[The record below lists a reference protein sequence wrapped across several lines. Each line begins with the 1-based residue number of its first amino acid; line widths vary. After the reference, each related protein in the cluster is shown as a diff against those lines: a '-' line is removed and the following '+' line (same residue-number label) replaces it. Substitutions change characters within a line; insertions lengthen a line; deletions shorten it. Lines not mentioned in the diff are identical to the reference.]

1 MTIWTCEQ
9 LSMSVCSFRVSRM
22 IVTVEG
28 GQLDHDKECFVDG
41 GNVCTGYDLH
51 NQHVFCGFQR
61 LATSGYNSTICISQ
75 SSNRVIHSVC

>member
-1 MTIWTCEQ
+1 
-9 LSMSVCSFRVSRM
+9 M

-51 NQHVFCGFQR
+51 NGHVLYGFQH
-61 LATSGYNSTICISQ
+61 LVTTAPYVSANQAIE
-75 SSNRVIHSVC
+75 